1 MAGKEEK
8 GSVAAQT
15 LVAGGIGTVFGAAI
29 ATLLAARPAQA
40 APTDEKLDYLI
51 ECLTTLV
58 PVLAQVAEGQTTLIQ
73 QLQQWLAAQG
83 VPPGEGIEVTVTAPW
98 VAKAPEQIFSQ
109 AIRAAGIFYSDKMV
123 NWTRG
128 KRLVIKVE
136 SSLNQ
141 VCQIQ
146 LIGNIA
152 DTRELAPDV
161 GPLLPCAANDN
172 VSAGLAFADW
182 HPYIGVRITTALAPT
197 AGILTI
203 TAVIQE

>member
-1 MAGKEEK
+1 MAGKGEEK
-8 GSVAAQT
+8 GSVAGA
-15 LVAGGIGTVFGAAI
+15 LVVGGMATGFGVVL
-29 ATLLAARPAQA
+29 ATLLAAKPAEA
-40 APTDEKLDYLI
+40 ATPEEKLNYLI
-51 ECLTTLV
+51 DVLTILV

-136 SSLNQ
+136 SSLDQ
-141 VCQIQ
+141 ACQIQ

-152 DTRELAPDV
+152 DTRELATDV
-161 GPLLPCAANDN
+161 GPMLPCAANGN
-172 VSAGLAFADW
+172 VSAGLAFDNW
-182 HPYIGVRITTALAPT
+182 HPYIGVGITTALAPT